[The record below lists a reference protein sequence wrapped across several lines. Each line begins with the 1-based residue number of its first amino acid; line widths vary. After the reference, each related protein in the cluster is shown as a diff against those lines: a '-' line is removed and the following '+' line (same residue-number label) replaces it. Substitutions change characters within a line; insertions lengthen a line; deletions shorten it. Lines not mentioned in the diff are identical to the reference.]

1 MVEITISAFMLST
14 KETLMNNPFDLD
26 NNQVTHITYTGDWGN
41 VSGTLSAGSWAQVVV
56 GVALFI
62 AQCGVLT
69 KRAELKYLIKRGT

>member
-1 MVEITISAFMLST
+1 MYT
-14 KETLMNNPFDLD
+14 KEEAAFLYKCCTAFVMLLLLVSAANFITL
-26 NNQVTHITYTGDWGN
+26 VIGDWGN